1 MTVEKLIFYA
11 FASVLIL
18 SALAVIGLRHSV
30 KAVLSLVVTF
40 FSAAALWLMTQAEFL
55 AVSLV
60 LVYVGAV
67 LVLFLFVVMM
77 LDVDFAAMKE
87 GFAKTLPFG
96 VAGAV
101 LFMVALYQLYH
112 TDFFKNTTVAPV
124 PENYSNVRALGDVL
138 YTQYFIAFELAAVIL
153 LVAMVAAISLCFR
166 GVRQRK
172 VQDVGE
178 QVRVRKEE
186 RLKIVRMPAEKR
198 ESMQEDAQ

>member
-1 MTVEKLIFYA
+1 MTVEKFIFYA
-11 FASVLIL
+11 FTTVLIL

-87 GFAKTLPFG
+87 GFAKTLPLG
-96 VAGAV
+96 VIGAL
-101 LFMVALYQLYH
+101 LFMGALYGLYH
-112 TDFFKNTTVAPV
+112 AEMFRNVTVAPV
-124 PENYSNVRALGDVL
+124 PENYSNVRALGEVL

-172 VQDVGE
+172 VQIVGE
-178 QVRVRKEE
+178 QVKVRKED
-186 RLKIVRMPAEKR
+186 RLKIVKMPAEKR
-198 ESMQEDAQ
+198 VPAQEETP